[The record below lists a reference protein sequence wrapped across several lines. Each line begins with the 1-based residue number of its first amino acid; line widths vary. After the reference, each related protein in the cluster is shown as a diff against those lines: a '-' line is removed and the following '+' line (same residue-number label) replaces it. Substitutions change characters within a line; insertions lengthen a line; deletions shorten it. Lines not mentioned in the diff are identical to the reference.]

1 MPSQLKVKVW
11 KFKELPP
18 KWFERTRPLD
28 EKAVESIENDVKAII
43 SEVRKNGDAALEKFT
58 GKFDKA
64 KVKAENLRVTREEIQ
79 NTYSGVTEEQ
89 VSALKLMK
97 EKVRSFEQLALK
109 QLGIATSSEGITI
122 QNMLFPIESVGCYVP
137 GGQAAYPSTV
147 IMTTIPAKA
156 AGVPRIIVCSPPNKD
171 GAANP
176 LVLVAADICGV
187 DEVYKVGGA
196 QAIAALAYGTDLI
209 KPVRKIVG
217 PGNKYVTMAK
227 ILVSKDVAI
236 DMPAGPSEV
245 LVLADETANPK
256 FVAAD
261 MVSQA
266 EHGSDSVAGL
276 ITTSKKLAE
285 EVVNWLT
292 KMTRSAERR
301 KIVEKALETYG
312 FIIICATVDEMI
324 GLANVFAP
332 EHVEIITQ
340 NPLEIVDKITSAGLI
355 LVGPYSP
362 VSLSDYGSGTN
373 HVLPTGG
380 FAHAFSGLSA
390 LDFVR
395 RVSVVDCSKEGLLAL
410 KDHLKVL
417 TKAENLPGHYKAVEM
432 RFENES

>member
-11 KFKELPP
+11 KAEELPSN
-18 KWFERTRPLD
+18 WFQRTRMVD
-28 EKAVESIENDVKAII
+28 EKVAGSIENDVKAII
-43 SEVRKNGDAALEKFT
+43 NGVRKNGDIALAKFT
-58 GKFDKA
+58 RKFDGA
-64 KVKAENLRVTREEIQ
+64 NVKIEHLRVTNEDIQ
-79 NTYSGVTEEQ
+79 EAYRMVTEEQ
-89 VSALKLMK
+89 VAALKLMK
-97 EKVRSFEQLALK
+97 DKVASFERLGLK
-109 QLGIATSSEGITI
+109 QLGIVTSSEGITI
-122 QNMLFPIESVGCYVP
+122 QSLLFPIESVGCYVP

-147 IMTTIPAKA
+147 VMTTVPAKA
-156 AGVPRIIVCSPPNKD
+156 AGVPRIVVCSPPSKD
-171 GAANP
+171 GAVNP
-176 LVLVAADICGV
+176 LVLVAVDICGV
-187 DEVYKVGGA
+187 NEVYKVGGA
-196 QAIAALAYGTDLI
+196 QAVAALAYGTDMI

-266 EHGSDSVAGL
+266 EHGFDSIAGL
-276 ITTSKKLAE
+276 ITTSSKLAE

-301 KIVEKALETYG
+301 KIVEKALEAYG
-312 FIIICATVDEMI
+312 FIIICDTVDEMI

-362 VSLSDYGSGTN
+362 VSLSDYGSGTS

-390 LDFVR
+390 LDFAR
-395 RVSVVDCSKEGLLAL
+395 RVSVVNCSKDGLQAL
-410 KDHLKVL
+410 KSHVKVL
-417 TKAENLPGHYKAVEM
+417 TEAENLPNHYKAVET
-432 RFENES
+432 RFEE